1 MATSRYPDRD
11 YGPPAHELLARRRA
25 ALRRHRKVSLAWAGA
40 AIAIILGL
48 ATGLL
53 VLLGSLVLLPTSAL
67 ATAAAGMVA
76 QAAGT
81 LPAPHQFPVDSL
93 VYDRSGQLLADV
105 HVPGTSRLPVALQD
119 VSPALVRA
127 TVDVE
132 DRNFWTEGAIDPVR
146 LVAAAWHDVR
156 YGSSLQ
162 GASTIT
168 QQLAKVTYL
177 SDAPTIARKLRE
189 LFVAS
194 HLEQSLT
201 KNQILQA
208 YLNNIPYGHGAVGVE
223 AAAQTYF
230 NTTAAKLDVAQSALL
245 AGLPDA
251 PSQLDPINHPTDAK
265 QRQQLVL
272 DAMVRAGDITAA
284 EAASAFKEPL
294 HFASGATDNVNS
306 QPAFVARAL
315 QQATVGTKINPATA
329 GLTVM
334 TTLDSHLQ
342 SLAQQ
347 TVTDQVRGLANLQV
361 TDGAL
366 VSIDPATGDV
376 LAYVGGAGPGAPG
389 SQIDMAAVPRQPG
402 SSFKLFTYSTA
413 IQERK
418 VTMLTPVYD
427 GPFSLPTGGGPSG
440 NQPWTVHDYDLRYH
454 GVLPVE
460 MVLGNSLNIPAVKIE
475 LLAGIPNIVETARS
489 MGVTTLT
496 KPDSSYSP
504 SLTLGAYPV
513 PLWEMAQAATALAS
527 GGELHPARFVSSV
540 KDAGGHELLKP
551 AAPRRVLDAGTVFIM
566 NQMLGDDSNRVME
579 FGARSALTLPNH
591 IVSAKTGTTNDFKDN
606 LTIGWT
612 PHLVTATWVGNADD
626 HAMQG
631 TTGVTGA
638 APIWHAFM
646 LAALQGQP
654 DDWPAA
660 PADVFPT
667 EYGGRRGYLLRGSSV
682 QYVPELVRGAPAPKP
697 SASPTPSAKGSA
709 TPAASASA
717 KPSPSGKKNA
727 RSQHG
732 HG

>member
-11 YGPPAHELLARRRA
+11 SGPPGHELLARRRA
-25 ALRRHRKVSLAWAGA
+25 ALRRHKKVSLAWAGA
-40 AIAIILGL
+40 AIAIVLGV
-48 ATGLL
+48 ATGLA
-53 VLLGSLVLLPTSAL
+53 VLLSSMVLLPTSAL

-93 VYDRSGQLLADV
+93 VYDRGGQLLADI
-105 HVPGTSRLPVALQD
+105 HVPGTSRLPVALKD

-177 SDAPTIARKLRE
+177 SDSPTIARKLRE

-194 HLEQSLT
+194 HLERSLS

-208 YLNNIPYGHGAVGVE
+208 YLNNIPYGHGAVGIE

-230 NTTAAKLDVAQSALL
+230 SATAALLAVAAAALL

-251 PSQLDPINHPTDAK
+251 PSQLDPIRYPTDAK

-272 DAMVRAGDITAA
+272 DAMVRAGDITSEQAA
-284 EAASAFKEPL
+284 TAFAEPL
-294 HFASGATDNVNS
+294 HFASGAADNINL

-315 QQATVGTKINPATA
+315 QQATAGTKVNPATA

-366 VSIDPATGDV
+366 VSMDPTTGNV

-460 MVLGNSLNIPAVKIE
+460 MALGNSLNIPAVKIE
-475 LLAGIPNIVETARS
+475 LLTGIPNIVETARA

-496 KPDSSYSP
+496 QRDSSYSP

-513 PLWEMAQAATALAS
+513 PLWEMAQAATAFAS

-540 KDAGGHELLKP
+540 KDAAGHELLKL
-551 AAPRRVLDAGTVFIM
+551 AAPRQVLDAGTVFIM
-566 NQMLGDDSNRVME
+566 NQMLGDDSNRTME
-579 FGARSALTLPNH
+579 FGAHSALTLPNH

-612 PHLVTATWVGNADD
+612 PRLVTATWVGNADD
-626 HAMQG
+626 HPMHG
-631 TTGVTGA
+631 TT
-638 APIWHAFM
+638 
-646 LAALQGQP
+646 
-654 DDWPAA
+654 
-660 PADVFPT
+660 
-667 EYGGRRGYLLRGSSV
+667 
-682 QYVPELVRGAPAPKP
+682 
-697 SASPTPSAKGSA
+697 
-709 TPAASASA
+709 
-717 KPSPSGKKNA
+717 
-727 RSQHG
+727 
-732 HG
+732 